1 MLSWWRVLLR
11 EGKGRLVCPLY
22 HKIKPDKC
30 DFPFLPLLSAQ
41 TVALHQHKHDPKT
54 FIIWERTEN
63 WFFFFLFLPQFFLP
77 NSWKTPPRSQSNNH
91 KDKSEELSSKSSFSA
106 LGAQLLSFKSQFQ
119 VKNVLC
125 DAEPS
130 DFPLPGGLSR
140 LQQIFGGFRIWILG
154 FGVALPANPPSKCSR
169 CESWS

>member
-1 MLSWWRVLLR
+1 MW
-11 EGKGRLVCPLY
+11 
-22 HKIKPDKC
+22 
-30 DFPFLPLLSAQ
+30 FPFSSSPFCTNCGFASAQ
-41 TVALHQHKHDPKT
+41 TRPQNLHNLGKKT
-54 FIIWERTEN
+54 RKRQRIDFIL
-63 WFFFFLFLPQFFLP
+63 FFMPQFFLL

-119 VKNVLC
+119 LKNVLC

-140 LQQIFGGFRIWILG
+140 LQQIFVGFRIWILG